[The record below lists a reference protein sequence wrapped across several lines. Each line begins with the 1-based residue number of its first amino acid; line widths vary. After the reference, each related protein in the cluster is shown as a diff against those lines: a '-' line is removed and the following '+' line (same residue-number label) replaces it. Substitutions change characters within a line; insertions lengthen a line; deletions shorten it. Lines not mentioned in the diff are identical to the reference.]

1 LNRRK
6 EWRTTTRALALLWL
20 ALAVAPLTATAQDAR
35 AVDVNA
41 SAFSSVPYRVGE
53 RLSYS
58 VSFSNFPVAAHVETL
73 VAARGQ
79 FYGREGVELRA
90 HVETMGVVSAALY
103 SLNNDYT
110 SFVDPTTGVPYR
122 AQQVIREGAQNA
134 PFSNDL
140 SQTPQALN
148 TFPGTFDLLS
158 AIYRARALPLAAG
171 AVYRITA
178 HHGGAS
184 YDCELRVVGRETVK
198 THVGSSNA
206 VVTQV
211 RVLKNRAANDY
222 RVRVYFADDE
232 RHLPVLITAQH
243 PAGEIR
249 AELASS
255 EILTEAMLPPTGTKP
270 LPVPPQQV
278 APPAGE
284 RVVPTPAG
292 TPPAGVRP
300 GSPGTRPTGGGGA
313 TPGTPAA
320 GGTETAALP
329 DLPFR
334 VGDDLNFNFYVGTTP
349 QQVGLGRFQVRAR
362 GRYFGRDGLLF
373 TAQMQTSGPGQRLFP
388 VNDQISSYVDASTL
402 LPFRTE
408 LRLQEGGR
416 RANFTVSVEQN
427 QGRALFDDGTRVD
440 MPVAT
445 HDLLSVFFALRSFDL
460 SVGRQTRVSLLVNKR
475 PRLLTVTAL
484 ARETLELNGRRVPAI
499 QLALATGDPQNAA
512 LSLRLWVSD
521 DRRRLPLRLT
531 AQTPLGPLRADLAI
545 IPVSVQ

>member
-1 LNRRK
+1 MNRRK
-6 EWRTTTRALALLWL
+6 VWRTTKRALALLWL
-20 ALAVAPLTATAQDAR
+20 ALACAPLIAEAQDAR
-35 AVDVNA
+35 AIDVTT
-41 SAFSSVPYRVGE
+41 SPFSSVPYRVGE
-53 RLSYS
+53 RLSYN
-58 VSFSNFPVAAHVETL
+58 VSFSNFPVAAHIEML
-73 VAARGQ
+73 VAGRGQ
-79 FYGREGVELRA
+79 LFGREGVELRA

-103 SLNNDYT
+103 SVNNDYT
-110 SFVDPTTGVPYR
+110 SFVDPATGLPYR
-122 AQQVIREGAQNA
+122 VQQVIREGAQSSA
-134 PFSNDL
+134 FPADL
-140 SQTPQALN
+140 GQTPQPLN
-148 TFPGTFDLLS
+148 TFPGSFDFLS
-158 AIYRARALPLAAG
+158 ALYRARALPLADG
-171 AVYRITA
+171 AVYRLTA
-178 HHGGAS
+178 QNGAVS
-184 YDCELRVVGRETVK
+184 YDCELRVVGREVVK
-198 THVGSSNA
+198 TNVGSSNV

-243 PAGEIR
+243 SAGEIR
-249 AELASS
+249 AELASA
-255 EILTEAMLPPTGTKP
+255 ELLTEAMLPPTGTKP
-270 LPVPPQQV
+270 LPVPPPQQQV
-278 APPAGE
+278 APPTGE
-284 RVVPTPAG
+284 RAVPPQGG
-292 TPPAGVRP
+292 TPPANVRP
-300 GSPGTRPTGGGGA
+300 GATRPTGGGA
-313 TPGTPAA
+313 TTPAA
-320 GGTETAALP
+320 GATGTADLP
-329 DLPFR
+329 DLPFK
-334 VGDDLNFNFYVGTTP
+334 VGDDLNFNFYIGTTP

-408 LRLQEGGR
+408 LRLQEGNR

-460 SVGRQTRVSLLVNKR
+460 TVGRQTRVSLLVNKR
-475 PRLLTVTAL
+475 PRLLTVIAL

-499 QLALATGDPQNAA
+499 QLSLATSDPQSAALA
-512 LSLRLWVSD
+512 LRLWVSD